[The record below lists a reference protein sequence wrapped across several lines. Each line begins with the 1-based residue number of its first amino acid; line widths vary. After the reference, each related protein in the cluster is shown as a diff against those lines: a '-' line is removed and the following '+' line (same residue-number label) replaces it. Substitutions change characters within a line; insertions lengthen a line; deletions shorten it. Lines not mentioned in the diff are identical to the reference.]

1 MNRSDAPAGVSMGEA
16 SRLTGLPVETLRYYD
31 RAGLLGDL
39 PRTGGNHRV
48 FDELTLGLLDVVV
61 RLRRTGMPIED
72 VRRFAELVRAGDDDR
87 PTRIA
92 LLQTHRA
99 RPGAARPARGRPGG
113 RRLEDRRLHRRGGG
127 ARAARTATG
136 LARGAA
142 RPRRPRDDPGGTLV
156 NIGQPIAV
164 VATRSAS
171 CVARA
176 ARPSGSAWRFTTV
189 APSRADL

>member
-1 MNRSDAPAGVSMGEA
+1 MNRSAAAAGVSMGEA

-92 LLQTHRA
+92 LLQAHRA
-99 RPGAARPARGRPGG
+99 RVQERLDLLVADLAVVDWKIAAYTAAEAGREPPAPPPGWPVAPPDLTARGTSP
-113 RRLEDRRLHRRGGG
+113 EE
-127 ARAARTATG
+127 
-136 LARGAA
+136 
-142 RPRRPRDDPGGTLV
+142 
-156 NIGQPIAV
+156 
-164 VATRSAS
+164 
-171 CVARA
+171 
-176 ARPSGSAWRFTTV
+176 PS
-189 APSRADL
+189 